1 MTESTGKLVVLCIR
15 LAVPAAMAMFCLVF
29 LYQILPM
36 SELSSFYPKLLIVL
50 LLAVFVPFLVVSELR
65 AYRAGTFDAAEVQP
79 KTHSVEWGVMA
90 VLVGLLAAWTLLF
103 GRIGFFLGSLL
114 VFWGM
119 ALTLMR
125 VSLRNLAKLA
135 IVSLVFMAFVM
146 FLFSYLLEIPLPTSA
161 WGL

>member
-1 MTESTGKLVVLCIR
+1 MTESTGKLVVLCLR
-15 LAVPAAMAMFCLVF
+15 LAVPAAMAIFCLVF
-29 LYQILPM
+29 LYQIFPM
-36 SELSSFYPKLLIVL
+36 SQLSSFYPKLLIVL

-65 AYRAGTFDAAEVQP
+65 AYRAGTLDVSEVRP

-103 GRIGFFLGSLL
+103 ERIGFLLASLV
-114 VFWGM
+114 VFWGI

-135 IVSLVFMAFVM
+135 VVSLVFMAFAM
-146 FLFSYLLEIPLPTSA
+146 FLFSYLLDVPLPTSA
-161 WGL
+161 WGF